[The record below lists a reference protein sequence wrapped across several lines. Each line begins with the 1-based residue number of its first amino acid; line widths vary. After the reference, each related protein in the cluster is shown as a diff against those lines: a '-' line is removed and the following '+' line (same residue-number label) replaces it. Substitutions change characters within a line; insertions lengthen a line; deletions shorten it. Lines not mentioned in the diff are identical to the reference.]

1 MERVRNITAFMRQNL
16 TTGVITVDNLMLDL
30 SGVDHGRVFLKNLA
44 KQILNGQTWYTGVY
58 FQFNDGRDVRETV
71 MTNYQKI
78 ANWLHTVDTMV
89 VNQELT
95 ENADPTTTN
104 ETNWLRVTDHASM
117 KLIREPIAAD

>member
-1 MERVRNITAFMRQNL
+1 MEQVRNITAFMRKNL
-16 TTGVITVDNLMLDL
+16 STGVITVDNIMLDF
-30 SGVDHGRVFLKNLA
+30 SAVDHKCVFLKNLA

-58 FQFNDGRDVRETV
+58 FQFNDDRDVREAILA
-71 MTNYQKI
+71 NYQKI

-89 VNQELT
+89 VNRELT

-104 ETNWLRVTDHASM
+104 ETKWLRITDHVSM